1 MEAYVT
7 GMCEAFKDF
16 IPNTHPEA
24 PFPPGKY
31 LWRNPKP
38 DPAESK
44 EVLDLGYQRAVG
56 MLLWAQR
63 GVYPECAYGM
73 NQLCRFMASPTRE
86 AWKAAMY
93 MMAYMRD
100 HKDKGIKFTSDGNIE
115 PIVFSDAAFNP
126 DQDDGLSQYGY
137 CLMWMG
143 GPIASSSKK
152 LAHVGLSAFH
162 NEYMAIRHA
171 CAEAMWVRNLL
182 TEMGLSCFITK
193 PTVVYGDNLAA
204 NNLTKDDFISTG
216 NKYIYQPYHWVKELD
231 AGKYIKVFHKR
242 TDLNLADLF
251 TKPVPR
257 QVFTNLVNKLKGF
270 AGWE

>member
-1 MEAYVT
+1 
-7 GMCEAFKDF
+7 MCEAFKDY

-24 PFPPGKY
+24 PVPPGKY

-56 MLLWAQR
+56 MILWAQR

-115 PIVFSDAAFNP
+115 PIVFGDAAFNP

-143 GPIASSSKK
+143 GPIA
-152 LAHVGLSAFH
+152 L
-162 NEYMAIRHA
+162 
-171 CAEAMWVRNLL
+171 VR
-182 TEMGLSCFITK
+182 S
-193 PTVVYGDNLAA
+193 
-204 NNLTKDDFISTG
+204 
-216 NKYIYQPYHWVKELD
+216 
-231 AGKYIKVFHKR
+231 
-242 TDLNLADLF
+242 
-251 TKPVPR
+251 
-257 QVFTNLVNKLKGF
+257 
-270 AGWE
+270 